1 MRLRRGRGSGLGW
14 GWCWNG
20 DADGNGYGCGF
31 MMVIWVF
38 LGAWGVRDRADV
50 DGFAVYVFV
59 LAPMTLSAWAIY
71 ETNMRG

>member
-1 MRLRRGRGSGLGW
+1 
-14 GWCWNG
+14 
-20 DADGNGYGCGF
+20 
-31 MMVIWVF
+31 MVIWVF